1 MDWKQL
7 ALELGVSPVPGG
19 IRGIGDP
26 YDPRRNL
33 GGVPQARDIVGLP
46 AASAPYGT
54 TDELIVRPGIEGL
67 LAGSR
72 RGKANYAVER
82 DLRLSDPRNPE
93 QQRPR
98 RDSRMLQ
105 QQRYVDEPIGLTS
118 VLNPRTGQWLDQSAT
133 GGGIVYQPGDTGQF
147 DRKPRGLA
155 ALTSGAA
162 STAEISDPQM
172 IGSNRVTWLLGN
184 LEVLDRGGPAVG
196 PAMDIAYA
204 DYQRGMA
211 RERDTADLSA
221 NANVTRGDFTSED
234 PTLSRLLSNST
245 AQPSPY
251 GVVQMP
257 AINNRGQWRDG
268 QGRPLMVT
276 VDPSAV
282 VEVRTANPDAT
293 YTADQTEE
301 VTLGQRV
308 RESREANRTPV
319 MTASRLNELMKQGRA
334 RRTSGGEGTA
344 VGEVDRYDIEDR
356 GIYRA
361 PDGQTY
367 VAPAPAGQGFEPPA
381 DHVLVGVK
389 RAVPVQRTE
398 TIYAPVDRFKDPVT
412 TTVQQPDGLLGVQE
426 AQERLYRIGNPTATD
441 MDAVRAEIAPLIP
454 KTGVAGTASR
464 VSLYQLLQALGGG
477 GATYSDLPRGA
488 QGVISAAA
496 EGSSPLASFSEI
508 RPGLA
513 GGEASRLGTLLSG
526 SAVYDSSQGVL
537 PLPNQGN
544 VYVNRRGESNLVVPR
559 QRPDGSLVGDFLVA
573 NDATRRPVGAAPFL
587 TPLPGAT
594 EEQARV
600 LGGLRRNAEKMEGG
614 MRFDQLLN
622 ELAAG
627 QFMEAPRVN
636 SGMTDI
642 LAAID
647 SGVPIEQIAK
657 TQTSRQL
664 IENALAERRASEVN
678 LFAEQPLSDLEVELA
693 KRQKSV
699 AEQMGVQGVF
709 ERGESGYSLSAG
721 PDAGSAASDLG
732 RGVARFDRAVAQLFP
747 NAKPSERA
755 LLVDQAWRSAS
766 EQLRGV
772 ANQRLRRSQAD
783 RLQAYVDGVVADT
796 LNRPVTVVNDPS
808 VRVQGFAP
816 PADALQLAVPGLRV
830 PAPRAGQGGEEPLD
844 LTGPS
849 SDIRYRQLPLPVV
862 DPGALPPAVREGLER
877 PSGTPANI
885 AAMEYAQRIA
895 NQQAGIHDELSYRVP
910 APVVGS
916 TPSGNELNAPQSA
929 PVAVESPQRRAN
941 QLLRRFLGR

>member
-1 MDWKQL
+1 MQNCALGRFSVDWRQL

-33 GGVPQARDIVGLP
+33 GAVPQPQNIPGLP
-46 AASAPYGT
+46 AADSPGITGIASGAQQLFPARAPVQGPT
-54 TDELIVRPGIEGL
+54 PLAGSLDVLNAPSDAVVVRPGIEGL

-118 VLNPRTGQWLDQSAT
+118 VLNPRTGQWLDAAAE
-133 GGGIVYQPGDTGQF
+133 GAGAVYQPGETGQF

-155 ALTSGAA
+155 ALLAGNAA
-162 STAEISDPQM
+162 TAEIRDPQAAASPQFAWQ
-172 IGSNRVTWLLGN
+172 IGAN
-184 LEVLDRGGPAVG
+184 EVLDRSGGAAGPAI
-196 PAMDIAYA
+196 DLIYR
-204 DYQRGMA
+204 DYLRGLA
-211 RERDTADLSA
+211 RDYDTADLSA
-221 NANVTRGDFTSED
+221 NANVSRGDFTSED

-293 YTADQTEE
+293 FSSEQTEE

-477 GATYSDLPRGA
+477 GATYGDAPGA
-488 QGVISAAA
+488 A
-496 EGSSPLASFSEI
+496 
-508 RPGLA
+508 
-513 GGEASRLGTLLSG
+513 
-526 SAVYDSSQGVL
+526 QGVL

-657 TQTSRQL
+657 TETSRQL

-693 KRQKSV
+693 ERQKSV

-709 ERGESGYSLSAG
+709 ERGESGYSFSG
-721 PDAGSAASDLG
+721 TPDAAGAPD
-732 RGVARFDRAVAQLFP
+732 VFDQAVAKAFP
-747 NAKPSERA
+747 KAKPSELA
-755 LLVDQAWRSAS
+755 VLADQVRRDAA
-766 EQLRGV
+766 EQLRAGRSVDANRLV
-772 ANQRLRRSQAD
+772 AS
-783 RLQAYVDGVVADT
+783 T
-796 LNRPVTVVNDPS
+796 LNRPVTVVSDPS
-808 VRVQGFAP
+808 ARVQGFAP
-816 PADALQLAVPGLRV
+816 RADALQLAVPGLRV
-830 PAPRAGQGGEEPLD
+830 PAPRAGQRSEDPLE
-844 LTGPS
+844 LSGPT

-916 TPSGNELNAPQSA
+916 APSGNELNAPQSA
-929 PVAVESPQRRAN
+929 PVAVESPQKRAN